1 MFGPS
6 VDGQAYLLDNNANNF
21 SIIPGLL
28 NGRTQ
33 GLQALAGNDTIT
45 GNVYAELVNG
55 NLGNDQIFGGDNTDT
70 LRGGKGNDT
79 VNGENGNDSL
89 FGDADNDQIIGSTGN
104 DTIYGGKGGDQLLG
118 QDGND
123 LLSGDLGRDTLTG
136 GFGND
141 TFILSNRDANTSPD
155 TADIITDFN
164 NTADFIVLPAGL
176 SESTALLTQ
185 TTGSNGQINT
195 IIQSPTDGVL
205 VQVIGVSPVALKGRF
220 ININQIG
227 NQIPT
232 PQPEEPPPVNT
243 PRYNSSFGY
252 GLVDASA
259 AVAKALNT
267 QPFANVSSQ
276 GGLQWGLDL
285 IKVPAVWEQ
294 GLQGSGI
301 VVAVI
306 DSGVDYNHPDLK
318 NNIWTNPGEIADNGL
333 DDDNNGFI
341 DDVRGWN
348 FYSNNNDPQDVKGH
362 GTHIAGTIAGENNSI
377 GVTGVAPQ
385 AKIMALRVLD
395 SQGVGSTDDGVEA
408 IRYAVDNGADVI
420 NFSSGGREFLA
431 EELEAIRYGAARG
444 VVFVSAAGNSSLST
458 PDFPAQNA
466 QEVGIA
472 VGAVDRN
479 NRFTSYSNKAGNN
492 VIDYVVAPGGNAGI
506 EDEGDI
512 YSSVPSAITSNSYA
526 FYSGTSMAT
535 PHVAGIAALIKQAN
549 PSLSASDIEKI
560 IVETANQN
568 VQV

>member
-6 VDGQAYLLDNNANNF
+6 ADGQAYLLDNNANNF

-28 NGRTQ
+28 NAHPQ
-33 GLQALAGNDTIT
+33 GLQALAGNDTVT
-45 GNVYAELVNG
+45 GNVYAELING
-55 NLGNDQIFGGDNTDT
+55 NLGNDQIFGGDNNDT

-79 VNGENGNDSL
+79 VNGENTDDWL
-89 FGDADNDQIIGSTGN
+89 FGDADNDQIIGATGN

-123 LLSGDLGRDTLTG
+123 LLSGDLGQDTLTG

-141 TFILSNRDANTSPD
+141 TFILSNRDANTSVD

-164 NTADFIVLPAGL
+164 NTADFIALPDGL
-176 SESTALLTQ
+176 SESTILLTQ
-185 TTGSNGQINT
+185 STGSNGQLNT

-205 VQVIGVSPVALKGRF
+205 AQVIGVAPVALKGRF
-220 ININQIG
+220 ISNNQIG

-232 PQPEEPPPVNT
+232 PEPEEPPLINT
-243 PRYNSSFGY
+243 PRFNSSFGY

-294 GLQGSGI
+294 GFQGSGI

-318 NNIWTNPGEIADNGL
+318 NNIWTNAGEIADNGL

-341 DDVRGWN
+341 DDVQGWN

-362 GTHIAGTIAGENNSI
+362 GTHIAGTIAGENNGV

-395 SQGVGSTDDGVEA
+395 SQGVGSTGDGVQA

-444 VVFVSAAGNSSLST
+444 VVFVSAAGNNSLST

-472 VGAVDRN
+472 VGAVDQN
-479 NRFTSYSNKAGNN
+479 NRFTSYSNKAGNSP
-492 VIDYVVAPGGNAGI
+492 IDYVVAPGGNAGI

-549 PSLSASDIEKI
+549 PSLSASEIEKI
-560 IVETANQN
+560 IVETANPN